1 MLNNGKLRID
11 YVLCCSWS
19 ALIFLLQLHFPA
31 SRAQSRHEINYS
43 RDLTPW
49 LGLVLPEAQFHNTRP
64 NSSVFNIHF
73 VFSGSVI
80 LTLPPL
86 LRHGPGQLGGLCQQ
100 NSFLNLFYYSWISSF
115 LWLGLYLDRCSALSA
130 GLCSPWAPDIENFRE
145 QSSDRRKWMSCDS
158 EEEQTTGGP
167 DEGREPRMP
176 APEREGVICKS
187 SVVECQV
194 YLMLALDGAFSMKCQ
209 VSWHVNS

>member
-1 MLNNGKLRID
+1 MLNNGWLRID
-11 YVLCCSWS
+11 YVRCCSLS
-19 ALIFLLQLHFPA
+19 ALLFLLQLHFPA
-31 SRAQSRHEINYS
+31 SRAQSRPEIKLFTW
-43 RDLTPW
+43 DHTPW
-49 LGLVLPEAQFHNTRP
+49 LGLVLAEAQFHNTRP

-80 LTLPPL
+80 LTPPPL
-86 LRHGPGQLGGLCQQ
+86 LRHRPGQLGGLCQQ

-115 LWLGLYLDRCSALSA
+115 LLLGLYLDRCSALSA

-145 QSSDRRKWMSCDS
+145 QSSDRRNWMSCDS

-176 APEREGVICKS
+176 APEREDVICKS
-187 SVVECQV
+187 SSVS
-194 YLMLALDGAFSMKCQ
+194 LASFRWGF
-209 VSWHVNS
+209 